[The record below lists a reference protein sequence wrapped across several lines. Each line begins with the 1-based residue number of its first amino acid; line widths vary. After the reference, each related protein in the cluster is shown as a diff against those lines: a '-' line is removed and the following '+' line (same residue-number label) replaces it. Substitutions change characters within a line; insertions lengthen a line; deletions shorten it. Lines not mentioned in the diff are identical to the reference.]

1 MLPFDTVAG
10 QQPEWDHRVDLTAG
24 LRVVQVFTATE
35 DDLSRIEVFLVPDS
49 NGADTG
55 LRFSLWEG
63 GGAEAIAGEPLRASA
78 AGAAVPIHGP
88 GWFSFDFTPVAA
100 SRGRVY
106 TLGVEAECGVGL
118 MAHRGLGSRL
128 RIADRTVPG
137 SIAFRAVA
145 RRSAELGV
153 HFDQVRESIAAQQK
167 KLDQGPLH
175 IRLEVASTCNL
186 ACIMCP
192 FGAPGGYG
200 PADGIRF
207 MTMEVFKAV
216 EPMLSRALTINAF
229 GLGEPFL
236 SPHFMPILRRSR
248 ALNADAIVFCST
260 NGVTYPERTI
270 TAIVAERLVNVL
282 QISVDGATKETYE
295 HVRVGGRFD
304 QLMKNLRF
312 LQHEKLR
319 LRSRVPSTKV
329 QMVIMRPNMHEVI
342 DVARSMVDLGI
353 DVLRLDTVK
362 DHPELEITGYDDVQ
376 RLNDQLQEAI
386 RLCASHHIAIEGTL
400 LTEIEPMLD
409 QAAARE
415 GIARPKPAVRMIPLV
430 PDEASR
436 THGAG
441 MPVCTAP
448 WESFTLGANGEVRLC
463 CHYQKVMGSTLTSSF
478 EDVWNG
484 QTYLDVRESLCTGNY
499 EDLCARCLETSSFM
513 PDQEIRG
520 VYRERRI
527 EAARVAAIAPDTWSA
542 ARGRHIDDL
551 REAMS
556 ATPAG
561 HATVRCAALFD
572 GIAATADGPVDLR
585 GELRP
590 DSTPAGEARV
600 AVIVGGVVADVVV
613 ASPQGRGRWSW
624 QAVADSRLFGRGAG
638 IEVRLVEAR
647 GGRVTFAPLTL
658 DRPSLGDLAPGPLGT
673 TVVRSAS
680 GAAIPV
686 VSATAS
692 PLIGQLD
699 PVVTDD
705 RSIRIGGWALDW
717 RLSGPGTVIG
727 VFADGRLIDE
737 VAPWIERPDV
747 ADVLKLDP
755 KRGGSGAWA
764 RFQKPDTLQPEWLC
778 TGFFIDLPVA
788 VAPWL
793 ADAHI
798 QVIQVSRE
806 LGLATEVVYGP
817 GYPFGPRPAAIAV
830 SVLRPSVR

>member
-24 LRVVQVFTATE
+24 LGVVQVFTATE
-35 DDLSRIEVFLVPDS
+35 DDLSRIEVFLVPDV
-49 NGADTG
+49 NGTDTR
-55 LRFSLWEG
+55 LRFSLWDG
-63 GGAEAIAGEPLRASA
+63 GDAAAIAGEPLRASHT
-78 AGAAVPIHGP
+78 GAAVPIHGP

-106 TLGVEAECGVGL
+106 TLGVEAGGGVGL

-128 RIADRTVPG
+128 RIGGCSVPG

-145 RRSAELGV
+145 RRLAALGT
-153 HFDQVRESIAAQQK
+153 HFDQVRESIAAQQTR
-167 KLDQGPLH
+167 LDQGPLH
-175 IRLEVASTCNL
+175 VRLEIASSCNL

-192 FGAPGGYG
+192 FGQPGGYG

-207 MTMEVFKAV
+207 MTLDVFKAV

-248 ALNADAIVFCST
+248 ALNADAVVFCST

-304 QLMKNLRF
+304 QLMKNLHF
-312 LQHEKLR
+312 LQQEKAR
-319 LRSRVPSTKV
+319 LRERAPSTKV
-329 QMVIMRPNMHEVI
+329 QMVIMQPNMHEVI
-342 DVARSMVDLGI
+342 DVARAMVDLGI

-362 DHPELEITGYDDVQ
+362 DHPELEITRYDDVQ
-376 RLNDQLQEAI
+376 RLNEQLQQAI
-386 RLCASHHIAIEGTL
+386 HLCAAHHIAIEGTL
-400 LTEIEPMLD
+400 LTEIGPMLD
-409 QAAARE
+409 ESAARE
-415 GIARPKPAVRMIPLV
+415 GIVRPKPAVRVIPLV

-463 CHYQKVMGSTLTSSF
+463 CHYQKVMGSTLQSSF

-484 QTYLDVRESLCTGNY
+484 QTYLDVRESLCTGHY

-520 VYRERRI
+520 VYRERRV
-527 EAARVAAIAPDTWSA
+527 EAARPAPTAPDTWSA
-542 ARGRHIDDL
+542 ATGRHVDDL
-551 REAMS
+551 RDAML

-572 GIAATADGPVDLR
+572 GIAATAEGPVDLR

-590 DSTPAGEARV
+590 AAAPAGEARV

-613 ASPQGRGRWSW
+613 PSPQGRGRWSW
-624 QAVADSRLFGRGAG
+624 QAVADARLFGRGAA
-638 IEVRLVEAR
+638 IDVWLVEET
-647 GGRVTFAPLTL
+647 GGRLTFAPLAL
-658 DRPSLGDLAPGPLGT
+658 DRPGLADLGPGPLGS
-673 TVVRSAS
+673 TVVRTMS

-717 RLSGPGTVIG
+717 RLTGPGTVIG
-727 VFADGRLIDE
+727 VFADGTLIDE

-755 KRGGSGAWA
+755 TRGGSSGWA
-764 RFQKPDTLQPEWLC
+764 RFQRPDRLQPEWLC

-817 GYPFGPRPAAIAV
+817 GYPFGPRPLSIAV
-830 SVLRPSVR
+830 PVLRPSVR